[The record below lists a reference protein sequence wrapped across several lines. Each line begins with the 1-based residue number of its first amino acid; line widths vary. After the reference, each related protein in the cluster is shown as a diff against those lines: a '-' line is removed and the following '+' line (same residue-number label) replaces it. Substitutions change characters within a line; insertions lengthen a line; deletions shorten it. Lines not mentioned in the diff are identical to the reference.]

1 MSKNEKKKKK
11 NRKLQGA
18 IYFLMITWST
28 LLVLL
33 IFIFALKLNGY
44 DTFQDWRNARREEG
58 NHPQPTPPDGHL
70 VSTITPAG
78 TPFPT
83 AVLSPEVTPSDS
95 FQNLT
100 PQPTQ
105 PENEWKR
112 AEEILHELEERYGA
126 TVKEYGQ
133 VDTEYYVE
141 GNRTILFAFPRTGNM
156 KIDTAVRGDI
166 AEILKEAEEHLAALE
181 GESFAGT
188 TTLALDYD
196 CFRNENWLSIVFHV
210 TEHITREQE
219 EVNTRL
225 FPLVYSMETGERVSG
240 QEMFHETY
248 FAVLKERLM
257 SEIVKYI
264 KTEEVPETGEAEPT
278 EGTENPS
285 EKMEEPFLS
294 YATKYRPEDYSLYY
308 ITEDKVVFCFPENM
322 LTEKAVHKEFTYEA
336 DLSEALAFM
345 KYNLSGKSTAR
356 EIRELDPNK
365 KMIAL
370 TFDDGVHS
378 PVEEQL
384 LKILAEYDARAT
396 FFTLGERT
404 FGSRGDTLRDLYDAG
419 HEIASHTYS
428 HKYLTRETQ
437 EIFWQ
442 EINQAN
448 LQIAKVVGHAPDY
461 VRLPGGEYP
470 DWAHDAP
477 MPLIH
482 WSMDSRDWKSRDA
495 DAVYKKVLS
504 EIKDGDIVLMHSLY
518 ESTEDAVKRL
528 LPELAARGYQFVTVS
543 ELFYYKGITPKCGV
557 RYKNGD

>member
-1 MSKNEKKKKK
+1 MSKKEKKR

-18 IYFLMITWST
+18 IYFLLITWSV
-28 LLVLL
+28 LLILL
-33 IFIFALKLNGY
+33 IFIFILRLNGY
-44 DTFQDWRNARREEG
+44 DTFRDWWNARQEEG
-58 NHPQPTPPDGHL
+58 GYTQPTLPPDGHL
-70 VSTITPAG
+70 VSTVTPAG
-78 TPFPT
+78 TPAPT
-83 AVLSPEVTPSDS
+83 DAASPEVTPPDGL
-95 FQNLT
+95 QALT
-100 PQPTQ
+100 PQPTP
-105 PENEWKR
+105 PEKKWKGT
-112 AEEILHELEERYGA
+112 EEILRELEERYGA

-133 VDTEYYVE
+133 VETEYYVE
-141 GNRTILFAFPRTGNM
+141 GNRVMIFALPRTGNM
-156 KIDTAVRGDI
+156 EIDTAIREDI
-166 AEILKEAEEHLAALE
+166 AETLKEAEEHLTALE

-188 TTLALDYD
+188 ATLALDYD
-196 CFRNENWLSIVFHV
+196 CFRNENWLSVVFHV
-210 TEHITREQE
+210 TKQVVGEHGTEKQE
-219 EVNTRL
+219 EIKTRL

-248 FAVLKERLM
+248 FAILKERLM
-257 SEIVKYI
+257 SEVTKYI
-264 KTEEVPETGEAEPT
+264 KTEEVPETGEEEPT
-278 EGTENPS
+278 
-285 EKMEEPFLS
+285 EPFLS

-308 ITEDKVVFCFPENM
+308 IKEDKVVFCFPENT
-322 LTEKAVHKEFTYEA
+322 LTEKAAHEEFTYQVN
-336 DLSEALAFM
+336 LSEALAFM

-384 LKILAEYDARAT
+384 LTILAEYDARVT

-404 FGSRGDTLRDLYDAG
+404 SGSRGDTLRDLYDAG

-428 HKYLTRETQ
+428 HKYLTKQTQ
-437 EIFWQ
+437 ETFWK

-448 LQIAKVVGHAPDY
+448 LQIAKVVGHAPEY
-461 VRLPGGEYP
+461 VRLPGGDYP
-470 DWAHDAP
+470 DWSSDAP

-482 WSMDSRDWKSRDA
+482 WSVDSRDWKSRNA

-504 EIKDGDIVLMHSLY
+504 EVKDGDIILLHSLY
-518 ESTEDAVKRL
+518 QSTADAVERL

-543 ELFYYKGITPKCGV
+543 ELFYYKGITPECGL

>member
-1 MSKNEKKKKK
+1 MSEKKKKK
-11 NRKLQGA
+11 NRKVEGA
-18 IYFLMITWST
+18 IYFLLITWSI

-33 IFIFALKLNGY
+33 IFIFILKLNGY
-44 DTFQDWRNARREEG
+44 DTFRDWWDARREEE
-58 NHPQPTPPDGHL
+58 NYPQPTLPPDGHL

-78 TPFPT
+78 TP
-83 AVLSPEVTPSDS
+83 SPIDTIPPDGSQEV
-95 FQNLT
+95 T

-105 PENEWKR
+105 PEKKWKGT
-112 AEEILHELEERYGA
+112 EEIMRELEEKYGA

-133 VDTEYYVE
+133 VDAEYYVE
-141 GNRTILFAFPRTGNM
+141 GNRTMLFALPQTGNI
-156 KIDTAVRGDI
+156 KIDAAIREDI
-166 AEILKEAEEHLAALE
+166 AEPLKEAEEHLADLV

-196 CFRNENWLSIVFHV
+196 CFRNENWLSVVFHV
-210 TEHITREQE
+210 TEHIAGRHGTEKQE
-219 EVNTRL
+219 EIKTSL

-264 KTEEVPETGEAEPT
+264 KEEVPETGEAEPT
-278 EGTENPS
+278 KGGEDT
-285 EKMEEPFLS
+285 EEPFLS

-308 ITEDKVVFCFPENM
+308 IKENKVVFCFPEDT
-322 LTEKAVHKEFTYEA
+322 LTEKAAHKEFTYQV

-384 LKILAEYDARAT
+384 LNILAEYDARAT

-437 EIFWQ
+437 ETFWQ

-448 LQIAKVVGHAPDY
+448 LQIAKVVGHAPEY
-461 VRLPGGEYP
+461 VRLPGGDYP
-470 DWAHDAP
+470 DWSSDAP
-477 MPLIH
+477 MPLLH
-482 WSMDSRDWKSRDA
+482 WSLDSRDWKSRDA

-504 EIKDGDIVLMHSLY
+504 EVKDGDIILLHSLY
-518 ESTEDAVKRL
+518 QSTADAVERL

-543 ELFYYKGITPKCGV
+543 ELFYYKGITPECGL